1 MNTDFFNFQPVTP
14 VQQVSYQRSDKK
26 KLTFLVKRDDLIH
39 PLVSGNKWRKLKYNL
54 NLAQNAN
61 FAGIASF
68 GGAFSNHIAALSALG
83 HQAEFPTIGF
93 IRTDHIDSKNPTL
106 RLAKDRGMTL
116 IKLTRQEYRLRN
128 DPGFITSLKVQYPDY
143 LFVPEGGSNEAA
155 GAGLKELADEISQQC
170 EFDRFAVAV
179 GSGGTVS
186 GLMDNLPHNGIGV
199 AVVRDDTLIT
209 NLTKKYGNRLTL
221 KYNPISGKYGK
232 VTPEL
237 AEFCLDFF
245 TQTGIPVEPIYTG
258 KLLFNLCLHREYL
271 NIPDDEKIL
280 VIHTGGLQGISGLIY
295 RQKISASDWISV
307 IEATAN

>member
-1 MNTDFFNFQPVTP
+1 MLILQGLRALVALFLII
-14 VQQVSYQRSDKK
+14 SRRS
-26 KLTFLVKRDDLIH
+26 L
-39 PLVSGNKWRKLKYNL
+39 
-54 NLAQNAN
+54 
-61 FAGIASF
+61 
-68 GGAFSNHIAALSALG
+68 LSATS
-83 HQAEFPTIGF
+83 ADFPTIGF

-155 GAGLKELADEISQQC
+155 GAGLKELADEIRQQC

-237 AEFCLDFF
+237 AEFCLDFLHKQVF
-245 TQTGIPVEPIYTG
+245 LSSLFIPENY
-258 KLLFNLCLHREYL
+258 CLTFVY
-271 NIPDDEKIL
+271 
-280 VIHTGGLQGISGLIY
+280 
-295 RQKISASDWISV
+295 
-307 IEATAN
+307 IESI